1 MTKKKI
7 TNVFKKP
14 KMSSMTRP
22 DGAGNYDNMDDYNIV
37 NSIDLDTGTIQSA
50 PVNPKDICNKEYH
63 DKELLKFDDAFNVE
77 ITTADTEYSVAIPA
91 NTKKIRFKLRYE
103 DGGSIGAWIHPSSV
117 YHDIRWAWE
126 TGKVAGSTSP
136 YFTLHWDEEYTIEG
150 LNLTGARLYFA
161 SGLVANAD
169 SVRIVEVETWD

>member
-1 MTKKKI
+1 MAKKKI
-7 TNVFKKP
+7 STVFNKP

-103 DGGSIGAWIHPSSV
+103 DGGSIGAWISPSSV

-126 TGKVAGSTSP
+126 TGKVATPTSP
-136 YFTLHWDEEYTIEG
+136 YFTLHWDEVYSIEG
-150 LNLTGARLYFA
+150 LNLTGATLYFA
-161 SGLVANAD
+161 SDLVANAD